1 MKEKTSVPVAA
12 PVRRA
17 GRPYALAA
25 LFALVIGACTFWFI
39 LSWANAS
46 MFASLVFSVL
56 GFIPGFILAI
66 SCLSYLQS
74 RGAEELAFLF
84 SSSTWALNRSSA
96 FLHGRGVV
104 KSARTAETHYL
115 AAISGFRRVAQESV
129 SAELCR
135 SSASALETL
144 AKPDG
149 YMAGAPCKFNDLR
162 PVAEAYL
169 RSALLGSRPS
179 QHKVAS
185 LYQEGLGMDTDLI
198 EAYAWFNIA
207 AAGGIVEAERSREFI
222 ATRLSA
228 GDLARA
234 QQRSLELLA
243 MVNGKA

>member
-1 MKEKTSVPVAA
+1 MASFTLVVGAGTFWLSLNWAHAPKDTSVVLSFLG
-12 PVRRA
+12 A
-17 GRPYALAA
+17 GLA
-25 LFALVIGACTFWFI
+25 
-39 LSWANAS
+39 
-46 MFASLVFSVL
+46 
-56 GFIPGFILAI
+56 FILA
-66 SCLSYLQS
+66 SSYSSYHLS
-74 RGAEELAFLF
+74 RGEEQLALLF
-84 SSSTWALNRSSA
+84 SASTHTLKCSSA
-96 FLHGRGVV
+96 FLHGRGVI
-104 KSARTAETHYL
+104 KSTRTAESHY
-115 AAISGFRRVAQESV
+115 AVAISGFRRVAQESV

-149 YMAGAPCKFNDLR
+149 YMAGTPCKFNDLR

-207 AAGGIVEAERSREFI
+207 AAGGSVEAERSREFI
-222 ATRLSA
+222 ATRLSP

>member
-17 GRPYALAA
+17 GRPYALVV
-25 LFALVIGACTFWFI
+25 LFALVVGAGTFW
-39 LSWANAS
+39 LSLEWAHS
-46 MFASLVFSVL
+46 PKDTSVVLSGL
-56 GFIPGFILAI
+56 GFIVGFILAN
-66 SCLSYLQS
+66 SGFSYLES
-74 RGAEELAFLF
+74 RGVEELALLF
-84 SSSTWALNRSSA
+84 SSSTQALNRSSA
-96 FLHGRGVV
+96 FLHGRGVI
-104 KSARTAETHYL
+104 KSTRTAESHY
-115 AAISGFRRVAQESV
+115 AVAISGFRRVAQESV

-149 YMAGAPCKFNDLR
+149 YMAGSPCKFNDLR

-207 AAGGIVEAERSREFI
+207 AAGGSVEAERSREFI
-222 ATRLSA
+222 ATRLTS
-228 GDLARA
+228 GDVTQA
-234 QQRSLELLA
+234 QKRSLELLA